1 MTTQAR
7 VGFGGKRGLIWVLV
21 SSWLVPLM
29 MTGAYFVLIMTSEVD
44 ASGAAW
50 EAIAFAFVLILW
62 FIFRVLT
69 EHAAMG
75 RAVDVGDAER
85 VIELADFQLARK
97 SSARG
102 RAPFHVYRALA
113 FDLRDEW
120 DAALAELDKAEPRAS
135 WRALAA
141 TVRVSALAETG
152 RAAEA
157 RKIFDAELAGRP
169 VTRVMQVDI
178 LARLAEARVKLAEGD
193 RAGAEAIVS
202 RLVDDVRAGSGI
214 RARAKALAERIA
226 RIYR

>member
-1 MTTQAR
+1 MTARTQAR
-7 VGFGGKRGLIWVLV
+7 MGFGGKRGLFWVLV

-29 MTGAYFVLIMTSEVD
+29 MTGAYIVLIMTSDVD
-44 ASGAAW
+44 ATGAAW
-50 EAIAFAFVLILW
+50 EAIAFGFVLVLW

-75 RAVDVGDAER
+75 RAIDVGDADR

-97 SSARG
+97 RTASGRG
-102 RAPFHVYRALA
+102 PFHVYRALA
-113 FDLRDEW
+113 FDIREDW
-120 DAALAELDKAEPRAS
+120 PAALAELDKAQVRGN

-141 TVRVSALAETG
+141 TVRVSALAESG

-157 RKIFDAELAGRP
+157 RKLFDAELAGRP

-178 LARLAEARVKLAEGD
+178 LARVADTRLRFAEGD
-193 RAGAEAIVS
+193 RAGAEQLVS

-214 RARAKALAERIA
+214 RERAKQLAA
-226 RIYR
+226 RISR